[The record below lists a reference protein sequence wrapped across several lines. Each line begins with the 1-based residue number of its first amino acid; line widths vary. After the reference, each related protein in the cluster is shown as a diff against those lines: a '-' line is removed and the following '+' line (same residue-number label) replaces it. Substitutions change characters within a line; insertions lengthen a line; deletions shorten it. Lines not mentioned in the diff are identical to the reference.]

1 MFEIRMGEQ
10 GEIIMT
16 GRLDAAQCD
25 KALQFMDGVPAPRVV
40 DLAGLDYVS
49 SAGLGVLLKTQKRVM
64 ASGQGLRLVNANKH
78 IRDIFKYAGFDRR
91 STGQAYV
98 QRGAPGL
105 RSPGPAARKDG
116 FQRGVA
122 HAARS

>member
-1 MFEIRMGEQ
+1 MGEQ

-64 ASGQGLRLVNANKH
+64 TSGQGLRLINANKH
-78 IRDIFKYAGFDRR
+78 IRDIFKYAGFDRIFEI
-91 STGQAYV
+91 V
-98 QRGAPGL
+98 
-105 RSPGPAARKDG
+105 PAG
-116 FQRGVA
+116 
-122 HAARS
+122 S

>member
-1 MFEIRMGEQ
+1 MGEQ

-49 SAGLGVLLKTQKRVM
+49 SAGLGVLLNTQKRVM

-78 IRDIFKYAGFDRR
+78 IRDIFKYAGFDRIFEI
-91 STGQAYV
+91 V
-98 QRGAPGL
+98 
-105 RSPGPAARKDG
+105 PAG
-116 FQRGVA
+116 
-122 HAARS
+122 S